1 MAEKKTIL
9 NQYAD
14 VVKFL
19 TENDAPAEMVE
30 FINDRARLHA
40 KKAENRKPTKTQV
53 ANEGLRE
60 KVLEIVRTADKPLT
74 ATEILNTDVATLISV
89 QKVTA
94 LLTPLVNDGR
104 LVKTADKHRTVYT
117 VKTE

>member
-19 TENDAPAEMVE
+19 AENDAPDELII

-40 KKAENRKPTKTQV
+40 KKAENRKPTKNQI
-53 ANEGLRE
+53 ANDELRE
-60 KVLEIVRTADKPLT
+60 KVLEIVRTAEKPLT
-74 ATEILNTDVATLISV
+74 ATEILNTDVATLISI

-94 LLTPLVNDGR
+94 LLTPMVNDGR

>member
-30 FINDRARLHA
+30 FVGERARLHA
-40 KKAENRKPTKTQV
+40 KKAENRKPTKNQV
-53 ANEGLRE
+53 ANEELRE
-60 KVLEIVRTADKPLT
+60 KVLEIIRTADKPLT
-74 ATEILNTDVATLISV
+74 ATEILNTDVVTFVNV

-94 LLTPLVNDGR
+94 LLTPMVNDGR
-104 LVKTADKHRTVYT
+104 LVKTADKHRTVYK